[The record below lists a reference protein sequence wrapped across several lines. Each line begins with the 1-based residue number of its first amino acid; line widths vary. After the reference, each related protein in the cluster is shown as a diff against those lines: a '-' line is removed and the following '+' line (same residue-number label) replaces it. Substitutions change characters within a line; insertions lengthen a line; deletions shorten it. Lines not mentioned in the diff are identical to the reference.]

1 MDQAENKTH
10 VFEMTIPLY
19 EVDMG
24 GVVYHGNYLH
34 FFELAR
40 DAMLKES
47 GFSYSNLV
55 NLGFH
60 LIVTELN
67 CTYRIPLLYN
77 QKIKILTSVNK
88 ISSRSTI
95 FLQQIWNDQQDKL
108 LTELSMCL
116 VCIKLSG
123 KASRL
128 PEPFKKA
135 LMSWRDDVQS
145 NNISSSD

>member
-24 GVVYHGNYLH
+24 GGVYHGNYFH

-40 DAMLKES
+40 DVMLKDA
-47 GFSYSNLV
+47 GFSYANLV
-55 NLGFH
+55 DLGFH
-60 LIVTELN
+60 LTVTEIK
-67 CTYRIPLLYN
+67 CTYRTPLLYN
-77 QKIKILTSVNK
+77 QRIKILTSVNK
-88 ISSRSTI
+88 ITSRSVI
-95 FLQQIWNDQQDKL
+95 FSQQIWNDQKDKL

-123 KASRL
+123 RASQL
-128 PEPFKKA
+128 PESFKKA
-135 LMSWRDDVQS
+135 LIFWMDNAYS
-145 NNISSSD
+145 